1 MYIVE
6 LSVNRKIHFEKV
18 KNLPLLYDFK
28 RGYYSIKKSSQYSH
42 KYRKYQPI
50 FVILEGRTNSYN
62 SANDNASFNALYQD
76 LDIHEMSKGKVNIS
90 FQWIRHLRTM
100 FKGFVTYFGLFL
112 ILIFVLYAFIG

>member
-1 MYIVE
+1 VE

-90 FQWIRHLRTM
+90 FQWIRHLRAM

-112 ILIFVLYAFIG
+112 ILILVLYAFIG